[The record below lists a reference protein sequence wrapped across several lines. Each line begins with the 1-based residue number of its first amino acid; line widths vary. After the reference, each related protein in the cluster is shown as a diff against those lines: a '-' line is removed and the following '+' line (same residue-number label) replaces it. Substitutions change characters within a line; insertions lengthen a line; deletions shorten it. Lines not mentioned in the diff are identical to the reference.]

1 MKTLFNRT
9 LSILCAVL
17 LLISAVS
24 AWAIAEEEPATPTDL
39 NPAEGEVLP
48 EEPAGEPEGEHGE
61 EDICSVEVVITKA
74 LTVGQSWEGRM
85 KKTKPAV
92 LKLDVTQ
99 PGPVYILVEGK
110 DVWATVEKSDR
121 RTENPARTQ
130 TDPETE
136 RIVLTLQ
143 AEEGSYLITLGPVEP
158 NLLAM
163 ATVTFMNKKKH
174 EEWEAEKME
183 TVTEPEKEES
193 IQPENDEQKTEL
205 EEEIESGSIEDGI
218 PESDETNENDS
229 KDELEIEPVQEL
241 KTDQEVESEQETDNP
256 DTEETDLEQE
266 ETDLQQE
273 EAEAVSEET
282 EETEAEK
289 EETEP
294 RHIEVVSY
302 DDFPNPVI
310 GDTTHFRATLYGYDE
325 LVYTVQWQYS
335 PDQIT
340 WYDIPGETELGMDI
354 VITRENNV
362 PYWRIVVYVEEV
374 EEMVEDQES

>member
-9 LSILCAVL
+9 LSILCAVMML
-17 LLISAVS
+17 SSIVS
-24 AWAIAEEEPATPTDL
+24 AWAAAEEEPATPTDL
-39 NPAEGEVLP
+39 NPSEREINPEVPGEGS
-48 EEPAGEPEGEHGE
+48 EPEGEAGE
-61 EDICSVEVVITKA
+61 ESIDSVEVVITKA
-74 LTVGQSWEGRM
+74 LTVGQSWEGKM

-92 LKLDVTQ
+92 LKLDVTR
-99 PGPVYILVEGK
+99 PGPVYMLVEGK
-110 DVWATVEKSDR
+110 DVWATVEKSDCL
-121 RTENPARTQ
+121 TENPARTQ
-130 TDPETE
+130 TDPETDWMVISWE
-136 RIVLTLQ
+136 

-158 NLLAM
+158 NIMAM
-163 ATVTFMNKKKH
+163 ATVTFMSKKTH
-174 EEWEAEKME
+174 EEWEAEEIK
-183 TVTEPEKEES
+183 TV
-193 IQPENDEQKTEL
+193 TEL
-205 EEEIESGSIEDGI
+205 EEEVSIQIEDDKQKSEMEEETESGSIEDGSK

-229 KDELEIEPVQEL
+229 KDELEIEPVQKLES
-241 KTDQEVESEQETDNP
+241 DQEVESEQEEDNP
-256 DTEETDLEQE
+256 DTEETNLEQE
-266 ETDLQQE
+266 EI
-273 EAEAVSEET
+273 VSEET
-282 EETEAEK
+282 EEPGGE

-340 WYDIPGETELGMDI
+340 WYDVPGETELGMDI